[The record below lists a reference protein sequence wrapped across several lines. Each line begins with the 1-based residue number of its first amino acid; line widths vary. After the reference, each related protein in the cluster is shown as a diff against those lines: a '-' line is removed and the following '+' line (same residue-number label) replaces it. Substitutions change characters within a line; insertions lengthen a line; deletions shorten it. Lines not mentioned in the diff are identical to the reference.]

1 MDEFDDYKPNSNRSK
16 EENREQLKPVAKAT
30 VRRRKNGGLKKIAN
44 VLLAENFEDAKDHL
58 ISDVIIPAI
67 RQAIHDVFDRGSDLL
82 FCGFES
88 KYSKSKAAK
97 VSYRDYY
104 DHDKKRDDFKRYETP
119 SRTLE
124 YNDIIFDS
132 RSEAEEVL
140 FKMDELIEVYG
151 TASVADF
158 YEFAGVTG
166 DYSAN
171 DYGWADIRSA
181 HIERVRDSGKYGYT
195 IVFPRARPLK

>member
-1 MDEFDDYKPNSNRSK
+1 MDEFDNYKPNSNRSK
-16 EENREQLKPVAKAT
+16 EERREQIKPVVKAA
-30 VRRRKNGGLKKIAN
+30 VRRRKNGGFRKIAN
-44 VLLAENFEDAKDHL
+44 VLLAENVEDAKNQL

-67 RQAIHDVFDRGSDLL
+67 RQAIHDVFDKGSDLL

-88 KYSKSKAAK
+88 KRNKTKASK

-104 DHDKKRDDFKRYETP
+104 DDEKKNTEQYKRFSP
-119 SRTLE
+119 MLE
-124 YNDIIFDS
+124 YNDVIFDS

-151 TASVADF
+151 SASVADY
-158 YEFAGVTG
+158 YEFVGITG

-171 DYGWADIRSA
+171 NYGWMDIRSA
-181 HIERVRDSGKYGYT
+181 HIDRVRDNGKYGYT